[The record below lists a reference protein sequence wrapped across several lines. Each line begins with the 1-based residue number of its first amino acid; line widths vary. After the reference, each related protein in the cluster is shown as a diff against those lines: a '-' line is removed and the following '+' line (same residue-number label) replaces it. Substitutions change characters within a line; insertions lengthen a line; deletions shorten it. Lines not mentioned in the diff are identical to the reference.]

1 MNNPYRILGITLC
14 LAGAIFVPVSYFV
27 MDSIPFTAIGIS
39 SLMIG
44 LTCVALANARPYIS
58 PEACQLMLKTGME
71 NTAALL
77 EELGL
82 TNKAIYI
89 PSSMRDGHPQAL
101 VPLINRDNIRLERE
115 NISGRLI
122 VRYGNDVDDMAIS
135 VATPGSINIDMLE
148 NIPGPTADEI
158 EAAITYIL
166 TGVLDIADSASVNLD
181 EQKIEVD
188 VSNPKLIYEDIWYY
202 RCMGSPVASIVAAI
216 CTEAMGKPVKISE
229 ETLNKRKIRIDLEVL
244 G

>member
-1 MNNPYRILGITLC
+1 
-14 LAGAIFVPVSYFV
+14 
-27 MDSIPFTAIGIS
+27 
-39 SLMIG
+39 MIG